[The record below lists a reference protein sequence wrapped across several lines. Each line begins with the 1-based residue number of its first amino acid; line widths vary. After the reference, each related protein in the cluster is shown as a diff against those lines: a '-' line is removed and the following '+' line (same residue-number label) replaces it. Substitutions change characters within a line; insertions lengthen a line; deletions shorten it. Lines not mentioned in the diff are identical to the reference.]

1 MVEIGNSLK
10 EARLAKGLTL
20 EDVEEE
26 TKIRKKYIVAL
37 EMERFDVLPGPIY
50 AKAFLKNYA
59 KYLNVNVLE
68 VMDAFKQK
76 QEEQAALEELSQ
88 QQEEKEIVTQ
98 KISGSRDAG
107 SKGLPHRHYTLLALL
122 AVVVVASL
130 VFFGRGFWSNNVAV
144 HDGGQQAQE
153 QVNTG
158 DNNNDGQQEQTPDEV
173 TPISGIK
180 VDLKV
185 ISDRSWVLALVDGDE
200 AFQGELAAGESRS
213 FTGTEN
219 IYIRLGNAGVVEV
232 LENDQSLGFL
242 GNWGAVVEKEF
253 KAPPQVQPG
262 NTP

>member
-1 MVEIGNSLK
+1 MEIGNSLK

-180 VDLKV
+180 VDLRV